1 MAEFMSVGE
10 LMLRLKSP
18 GNERLLQSPTFEATF
33 GGGEANVAVSLANY
47 GLDSGFISVI
57 PANPIGDAAIRE
69 LRGFGVE
76 TRHIQ
81 RGGERMGIYFL
92 ETGANQRPS
101 NVVYDRAYSSI
112 AGAGPGAFKWE
123 EIFQGCKWLHITGIT
138 PALSESAAKLSQ
150 YWITP
155 IAEWHSLEKSLA
167 GAWGIRTVVDK
178 RREVFFWNNVRI
190 HFDQVVDLGV
200 FVELEAVLSDTISEE
215 EGRRQAD
222 FLCTQLE
229 LPLSGLL
236 KESYVDLKL
245 AREA

>member
-1 MAEFMSVGE
+1 MQNIEIKTRVPE
-10 LMLRLKSP
+10 LLPIRQAAQSLATDSLPTMRQVDTYFRTERGRLKLRVIDDQSAELIWY
-18 GNERLLQSPTFEATF
+18 ERADE
-33 GGGEANVAVSLANY
+33 
-47 GLDSGFISVI
+47 
-57 PANPIGDAAIRE
+57 
-69 LRGFGVE
+69 
-76 TRHIQ
+76 
-81 RGGERMGIYFL
+81 
-92 ETGANQRPS
+92 
-101 NVVYDRAYSSI
+101 SS
-112 AGAGPGAFKWE
+112 
-123 EIFQGCKWLHITGIT
+123 
-138 PALSESAAKLSQ
+138 AKLSQ

-155 IAEWHSLEKSLA
+155 IADWHSLEKSLA
-167 GAWGIRTVVDK
+167 GAWGLRTVVDK

-190 HFDQVVDLGV
+190 HLDQVVDLGV